1 MKQEEAQR
9 FQPERRL
16 EREGA
21 VAPAMGAKTEE
32 RGWVGPFVVAS
43 ELHPAGLGGRG

>member
-1 MKQEEAQR
+1 
-9 FQPERRL
+9 
-16 EREGA
+16 
-21 VAPAMGAKTEE
+21 MGAKTEE